1 MANSPQDRSH
11 NPPSMDAQRLRD
23 ATDKGLTG
31 DKVPA
36 ADPAAS
42 PLGTDD
48 EAAGTRPPPEIA
60 TDMTVPKDQRT
71 PPGHA
76 KGADAFMTDDYRGRD
91 KRNE

>member
-1 MANSPQDRSH
+1 MAQDSDDRST
-11 NPPSMDAQRLRD
+11 NPPNMAAQRLRD

-36 ADPAAS
+36 ADPAAA

-60 TDMTVPKDQRT
+60 TDMEVPKDQRT

-76 KGADAFMTDDYRGRD
+76 KGEDAFIEGDYGTRA

>member
-1 MANSPQDRSH
+1 MPQQPQDRSV
-11 NPPSMDAQRLRD
+11 NPPNAEAQRLRD
-23 ATDKGLTG
+23 SIDKGLSG

-36 ADPAAS
+36 ADPAAA

-60 TDMTVPKDQRT
+60 TDAVVPKEQRT

-76 KGADAFMTDDYRGRD
+76 KGDDAFMPGDYRNRD
-91 KRNE
+91 KRNA

>member
-1 MANSPQDRSH
+1 MTSPSDDRST
-11 NPPSMDAQRLRD
+11 NPPNMAAQRLRD
-23 ATDKGLTG
+23 ATDKGLSG

-36 ADPAAS
+36 ADPAAA

-60 TDMTVPKDQRT
+60 TDAVVPEDQRT

-76 KGADAFMTDDYRGRD
+76 KGTDAFMKGDYGVRQ